1 MNLSIQDVLI
11 LDFFNGKP
19 VHALIPEY
27 QRDLYGADANARIHD
42 LCEGGWMRESQPHE
56 TVNLLSE
63 DVLVRL
69 LTEKGLSPTGAKADL
84 VRRVIRDIPEAEYA
98 RIVPKVYVATAE
110 GQREIS
116 RNMAYV
122 LNGRFNYG
130 LSRIDIHRA
139 RKLIEARGIPPTAGT
154 VLARAFEEKI
164 ADLASSGSWAKL
176 RNLYFRQSN
185 FYLRAEDDQKALT
198 SLFLVF
204 FLDMSGA
211 ENGHSVVPYEKL
223 FPTQKGI
230 IVLMEQLRQKLG
242 MTDSEVR
249 SAFLTACAR
258 EALPIPYS
266 YFSPRVMSDIL
277 VERLAGE
284 DFDRNK
290 YLPRRNPPAMIRRG
304 RFSGDAPL
312 PSPGAASPKMPAIPV
327 PEYTPPEAFVP
338 SEAKKKAPMPRRPSR
353 PRPPEREEVRKKGW
367 FSAIRSAFS
376 GHTDED

>member
-1 MNLSIQDVLI
+1 
-11 LDFFNGKP
+11 
-19 VHALIPEY
+19 
-27 QRDLYGADANARIHD
+27 
-42 LCEGGWMRESQPHE
+42 
-56 TVNLLSE
+56 
-63 DVLVRL
+63 
-69 LTEKGLSPTGAKADL
+69 
-84 VRRVIRDIPEAEYA
+84 
-98 RIVPKVYVATAE
+98 
-110 GQREIS
+110 
-116 RNMAYV
+116 
-122 LNGRFNYG
+122 
-130 LSRIDIHRA
+130 
-139 RKLIEARGIPPTAGT
+139 
-154 VLARAFEEKI
+154 
-164 ADLASSGSWAKL
+164 
-176 RNLYFRQSN
+176 
-185 FYLRAEDDQKALT
+185 
-198 SLFLVF
+198 
-204 FLDMSGA
+204 MSGA

-277 VERLAGE
+277 IERLAGE

-304 RFSGDAPL
+304 RFSGDALL